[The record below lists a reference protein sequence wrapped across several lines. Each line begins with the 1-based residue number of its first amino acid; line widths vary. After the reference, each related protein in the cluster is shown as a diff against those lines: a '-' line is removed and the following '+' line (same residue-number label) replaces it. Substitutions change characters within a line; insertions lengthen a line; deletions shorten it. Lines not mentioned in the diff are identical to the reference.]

1 MKSIRIIATVACL
14 VVTPTG
20 VAAQNAMSLQQ
31 CIDYAQQHSIDIQ
44 KRSVEIDQQRN
55 RLNTANNAWLPTVTS
70 SFEENVMPH
79 YSTSNS
85 VVNTTGLPDNVLVSS
100 TALSV
105 NAQMSLYNGGKLKN
119 QKKAEMFNLESLTSQ
134 MEKARNDLRIQVAC
148 QYMNVLYN
156 QGLADVS
163 MKQVET
169 ARELLDKA
177 AILVKEGKRPQSE
190 VATAASQ
197 LASCESQW
205 EKDKGN
211 VTLSRVN
218 LAQVMN
224 MENVDALQV
233 ADSSLQDGTVPED
246 VVIPA
251 PESTFSEIVER
262 FPSVLAANTSLKAA
276 KHNTAVQKSALYP
289 EISLFASLGTSYNY
303 TTDNYVKPMLIGFG
317 KQLWTNFGPTVG
329 VRISYTIF
337 NGFST
342 RNSVRNAQLSEMSAR
357 LEQDNARMQ
366 LRQELQQAYYN
377 AVTAAS
383 TYKAA
388 VKSEEAS
395 RIDYDFRQKSYD
407 AGRSTIFELDEVRQ
421 KWVKAQND
429 AVLAKYEYLIRMKIL
444 DFYNGEF

>member
-1 MKSIRIIATVACL
+1 MAYL

-20 VAAQNAMSLQQ
+20 IVAQNAMSLQQ

-119 QKKAEMFNLESLTSQ
+119 QKKAEQFNLESLTLQ

-156 QGLADVS
+156 QRLADVS
-163 MKQVET
+163 MKQVAT
-169 ARELLDKA
+169 VRELLGKA

-211 VTLSRVN
+211 VILSRVN

-224 MENVDALQV
+224 MENVGALQV
-233 ADSSLQDGTVPED
+233 ADASLQDGMVPED

-251 PESTFSEIVER
+251 PESTFSEIVDR
-262 FPSVLAANTSLKAA
+262 YPCVLAANASLKAA
-276 KHNTAVQKSALYP
+276 EHNTAVQKSAFYP
-289 EISLFASLGTSYNY
+289 EISLFATLGTSYNY
-303 TTDNYVKPMLIGFG
+303 TSDNYVKPMLMGFG
-317 KQLWTNFGPTVG
+317 KQLWTNFSPVVG

-342 RNSVRNAQLSEMSAR
+342 RNSVRNAKLSEMSVR
-357 LEQDNARMQ
+357 LERDNARMQ

-383 TYKAA
+383 AYKAA

-395 RIDYDFRQKSYD
+395 RIDYDYRQKSYD